1 MWGNNVLPHHDSDA
15 ARPLFLRGARVLVE
29 MDGVDLTRVAASYA
43 VADVFINAV
52 SWASWWTRVTSTRVR

>member
-15 ARPLFLRGARVLVE
+15 ARPRPLRGARVLVE

-43 VADVFINAV
+43 VADGLINAE
-52 SWASWWTRVTSTRVR
+52 SRASQWTRVTSTRVR